1 MIDIPNLLDNP
12 VLRHHEFP
20 ITASKTF
27 LAHAAVSPLPRR
39 VASAISTYTQRASS
53 EGQWEYIYADI
64 ENETR
69 KYAAILLGASEDE
82 IAFISSTSLGL
93 SLVAAGLPWQKGDNV
108 IIADGDFPSN
118 IYPWLNLQS
127 RGVQVKFIPRS
138 KDGIVT
144 LEDIVNLTDKNTRLV
159 SLSTVNYIS
168 GFKIDVSSIGSYLHQ
183 KNILF
188 CVDAIQSLGAFPID
202 TTYIDFLAAGA
213 NKWLLGPIGI
223 GILYIKKKNPS
234 LLIPVLAGWK
244 CVQSSKSYTNYN
256 LCFLDSAKRFEPACV
271 SIVSL
276 VGLHAALE
284 LLLEIKI
291 ENIADRLTAF
301 RRLLVPALKEKGYQV
316 FGLGGPEQNSGITS
330 FSSKKQDIVQLR
342 NKLDAGGFVVSIRDS
357 LDGNKCIR
365 VSPHFYNTD
374 EEIFQF
380 LDNIPEAT

>member
-1 MIDIPNLLDNP
+1 MMNICNLLDDP
-12 VLRHHEFP
+12 RLRHHEFP

-27 LAHAAVSPLPRR
+27 LAHAAVSPFPRC
-39 VASAISTYTQRASS
+39 VVSAISTYTQRASS
-53 EGQWEYIYADI
+53 EGQWEYIYSDI

-69 KYAAILLGASEDE
+69 RYAAAFLGANEDE

-93 SLVAAGLPWQKGDNV
+93 SLVAAGLSWQKGDNV
-108 IIADGDFPSN
+108 VIADGDFPSN

-127 RGVQVKFIPRS
+127 RGVQIKFIPRN

-168 GFKIDVSSIGSYLHQ
+168 GFRIDVSSIGSYLHQ

-188 CVDAIQSLGAFPID
+188 CIDAIQSLGAFPID
-202 TTYIDFLAAGA
+202 TTHIDFLAAGA

-223 GILYIKKKNPS
+223 GILYIKKKNLG
-234 LLIPVLAGWK
+234 LLSPVLAGWK
-244 CVQSSKSYTNYN
+244 CVQSSKSYTNYD

-284 LLLEIKI
+284 LLFEIKI
-291 ENIADRLTAF
+291 ENIAGRLSML
-301 RRLLVPALKEKGYQV
+301 RSLIVPALKEKGYKV
-316 FGLGGPEQNSGITS
+316 FGTNVTERNSGITT
-330 FSSKKQDIVQLR
+330 FSSKKRDIVQLR
-342 NKLDAGGFVVSIRDS
+342 NKLDAGGFVVSLRDG

-365 VSPHFYNTD
+365 ISPHFYNTE

-380 LDNIPEAT
+380 LANIPEVT